1 MTRKMYWGITIL
13 ILLLGTAAVYIIMH
27 EIADN
32 RDLTKLLDEAD
43 NLEKQIKQ
51 QPVSNSSTEKKP
63 TNVITQSTE
72 KTIEPI
78 EVKKEAELVSPF
90 GLGPYPKLPD
100 GYPDPEIFW
109 EQYCKNIEVELL
121 NRVDFKMRENGT
133 RDKYSSIGTAYLNGK
148 FVIEA
153 IEKESI
159 LVEYITDANGNKKI
173 VSATGA
179 PDLVPPGVIYQDEN
193 DVPSHIKVVTLEDIA
208 IDPYQ
213 YLGLQEP

>member
-1 MTRKMYWGITIL
+1 MTRKMYWGIAIL

-32 RDLTKLLDEAD
+32 RDLTKLLEEAD

-51 QPVSNSSTEKKP
+51 QPVSNISTEKKP
-63 TNVITQSTE
+63 TNVITQPTE
-72 KTIEPI
+72 ERTEPI
-78 EVKKEAELVSPF
+78 EVKNQPELISPF

-100 GYPDPEIFW
+100 GYPDPKTFW
-109 EQYCKNIEVELL
+109 ASCENIEVELL
-121 NRVDFKMRENGT
+121 ERVDFKMREDGT
-133 RDKYSSIGTAYLNGK
+133 RDKYSSIGTANLNGK

-153 IEKESI
+153 IEKGSI

-173 VSATGA
+173 VGVTGA